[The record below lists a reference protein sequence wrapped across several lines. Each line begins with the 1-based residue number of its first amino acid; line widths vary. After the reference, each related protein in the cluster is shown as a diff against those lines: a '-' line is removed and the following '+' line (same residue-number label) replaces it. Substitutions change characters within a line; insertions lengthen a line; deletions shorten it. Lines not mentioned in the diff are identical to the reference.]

1 MLGVQGCV
9 LVDLRGT
16 ASVLSSG
23 HKIRSLHAD
32 TDGYQFSL
40 VQLQLP
46 AFVAKEILVTLQY
59 CGCFKTHH
67 SRCVVS
73 WEGMPKIS
81 LVKKTPKV
89 LEAIAKMV
97 LFSS

>member
-32 TDGYQFSL
+32 TDGY
-40 VQLQLP
+40 
-46 AFVAKEILVTLQY
+46 
-59 CGCFKTHH
+59 
-67 SRCVVS
+67 
-73 WEGMPKIS
+73 
-81 LVKKTPKV
+81 
-89 LEAIAKMV
+89 
-97 LFSS
+97 